1 MTQDE
6 LEKWI
11 KQLITEDKLN
21 KFYKCKE
28 WRHDV
33 PYTRAVRAASY
44 WPVRDMDNIY
54 ENDMLMTEYS
64 IFTPYM
70 GDYYQITPEWAKAR
84 TAWWQLLAKIG
95 EGTDISEAVKDFPSQ
110 EY

>member
-1 MTQDE
+1 M
-6 LEKWI
+6 I
-11 KQLITEDKLN
+11 S
-21 KFYKCKE
+21 
-28 WRHDV
+28 
-33 PYTRAVRAASY
+33 SY
-44 WPVRDMDNIY
+44 WPVRDMGNIY

-70 GDYYQITPEWAKAR
+70 GDYYQISPEWAKAR

-95 EGTDISEAVKDFPSQ
+95 EGTDVSEAVKDFPSQ